1 MEDKMQNKKRR
12 DFIKGVGGF
21 SIVAL
26 ATGAGLYFAPEL
38 KSDKL
43 LLRPP
48 GAVEEEDFL
57 KLCIKCGQC
66 LQVCPYDSILL
77 EDIKGGASLGMAY
90 INPLERGCYLC
101 SAFPC
106 ILACPTGALDHEKD
120 ELKYVHMG
128 MAVIVNESA
137 CLALDNKK
145 VPDSAI
151 DRIYEHTKVLSPIE
165 KRNHKVEIS
174 NSDNEKQELQ
184 KKLLQKLE
192 NNRDKPCTICADM
205 CPYTPDPSD
214 AIGMISK
221 NGGLIP
227 EIREACVG
235 CGACVELC
243 PTKVLN
249 IVPRASYEQIYKGDD
264 HAS

>member
-1 MEDKMQNKKRR
+1 MESKKRR
-12 DFIKGVGGF
+12 NFLKGVGGF
-21 SIVAL
+21 SLVAL
-26 ATGAGLYFAPEL
+26 ATGAGIYFAPKL

-48 GAVEEEDFL
+48 GAVPEDDFL

-66 LQVCPYDSILL
+66 LQVCPYDSIKL
-77 EDIKGGASLGMAY
+77 EDVSGGASVGMAY

-137 CLALDNKK
+137 CLALTNKK

-151 DRIYEHTKVLSPIE
+151 DRIYEHTKVISSSE
-165 KRNHKVEIS
+165 RAKHKVEMTGS
-174 NSDNEKQELQ
+174 ESEKQELQ
-184 KKLLQKLE
+184 KKVLQNLE
-192 NNRDKPCTICADM
+192 KFRGKECTICADM
-205 CPYTPDPSD
+205 CPYTPDTSL
-214 AIGMISK
+214 AIGMVK
-221 NGGLIP
+221 KDGGLIP

-235 CGACVELC
+235 CGVCVELC
-243 PTKVLN
+243 PTQVLN
-249 IVPRASYEQIYKGDD
+249 IVPRASYEEIYKKGKSN
-264 HAS
+264 A